1 MLSPVMKLLLDAL
14 NERVLVSDGAMG
26 TQLMDAGLELG
37 GAGVLWNVTES
48 DKVVAIQRRYV
59 EAGSDCL
66 ITNTFSAN
74 GSMLDRHGLRGRL
87 AEINRAA
94 VEVARRAFAE
104 AGREGWVLGDV
115 GPVGGV
121 LEMWGGDMTEEEA
134 REAVVPQVDALV
146 EAGADAIIVETQTD
160 AEEAAIGVGA
170 AKAAGAPCVIV
181 SFAYD
186 CTADG
191 ARCHTMMGVS
201 PEDAA
206 RKFVELGADIIAM
219 NCGTGL
225 PMAGVSGVI
234 SAYRATGAVLTM
246 AQPNAGTPEMIGGT
260 AVYKQSPEEFAASVP
275 AALEAGV
282 NIVGGCCGSTP
293 EHIAAIRRVVD
304 QWKPGATQKP

>member
-1 MLSPVMKLLLDAL
+1 
-14 NERVLVSDGAMG
+14 
-26 TQLMDAGLELG
+26 
-37 GAGVLWNVTES
+37 
-48 DKVVAIQRRYV
+48 
-59 EAGSDCL
+59 
-66 ITNTFSAN
+66 
-74 GSMLDRHGLRGRL
+74 
-87 AEINRAA
+87 
-94 VEVARRAFAE
+94 
-104 AGREGWVLGDV
+104 
-115 GPVGGV
+115 
-121 LEMWGGDMTEEEA
+121 
-134 REAVVPQVDALV
+134 
-146 EAGADAIIVETQTD
+146 
-160 AEEAAIGVGA
+160 
-170 AKAAGAPCVIV
+170 
-181 SFAYD
+181 
-186 CTADG
+186 
-191 ARCHTMMGVS
+191 MMGVS

-234 SAYRATGAVLTM
+234 SAYRAAGAVLTM